1 MMSALPDPEVDVGF
15 DLIVVGAGFAGMYML
30 HKARGMGLRAR
41 VFEAGDGVGGTWY
54 WNRYPGARC
63 DVESMEYSYQFS
75 DDLQQDWH
83 WTERFAPQPEIL
95 RYANH
100 VADRFD
106 LRTDIRFD
114 TRVQSAQFDEPS
126 ARWTVRT
133 DRGDVVTGQY
143 LVMATGC
150 LSSTN
155 MPAFPGLGSFQGK
168 SYHTGAWPHE
178 PVDFTG
184 KRVGVIGTGS
194 SAIQSIP
201 IIAKQASEL
210 VVFQRTANYSVPA
223 HNAPLDP
230 HYEAE
235 VKAEYPAFRER
246 NSQMMAAFGARLQ
259 VPDRPALGATPEEH
273 RQAFDKAWERG
284 GLGFQRSFNDL
295 MIDSRANEIAKAY
308 VHERIRG
315 IVKDQATADLLCP
328 TQVLGCKRMCVDS
341 GYFDT
346 FNLPHVK
353 LVDIRPKGIE
363 AITPTGVR
371 AAGQD
376 FDLDVIVYATGFDA
390 MTGSLLKIDIRG
402 RDGVMLADAWS
413 AGPRT
418 YLGLNVAGFPNLF
431 TISGP
436 GSPSVLT
443 NMIVSIEQHVNWI
456 GGCIDWMRANRRRS
470 IEATPAAQEEWV
482 GHVNAVA
489 SGTLYPGCNSW
500 YLGANVPGKTRVF
513 MPLLG
518 FPPYVERC
526 NQVAANGYEG
536 FELRA

>member
-1 MMSALPDPEVDVGF
+1 MSALPDPEVDVGF

-75 DDLQQDWH
+75 NDLQQDWH

-106 LRTDIRFD
+106 LRADIRFD

-155 MPAFPGLGSFQGK
+155 MPAFPGLGSFQGQ

-201 IIAKQASEL
+201 IIARQASEL

-230 HYEAE
+230 GYEAE
-235 VKAEYPAFRER
+235 VKAEYPAFRKR
-246 NSQMMAAFGARLQ
+246 NSQMMGAFGARLQ
-259 VPDRPALGATPEEH
+259 VPDRPALSATPEEH

-489 SGTLYPGCNSW
+489 NGTLYPGCNSW

>member
-1 MMSALPDPEVDVGF
+1 MSALPDPEVDVGF

-75 DDLQQDWH
+75 NDLQQDWH

-106 LRTDIRFD
+106 LRADIRFD

-155 MPAFPGLGSFQGK
+155 MPAFPGLGSFKGQ

-201 IIAKQASEL
+201 IIARQASEL

-230 HYEAE
+230 DYEAE
-235 VKAEYPAFRER
+235 VKADYPAFRER
-246 NSQMMAAFGARLQ
+246 NSQMMAAFGSRLQ
-259 VPDRPALGATPEEH
+259 VPDRPALSATPEEH

-295 MIDSRANEIAKAY
+295 MIDSRANEIAKSY

-376 FDLDVIVYATGFDA
+376 FELDVIVYATGFDA

-470 IEATPAAQEEWV
+470 IEATPQAQEEWV

>member
-1 MMSALPDPEVDVGF
+1 MSAMPEPGRDAGF
-15 DLIVVGAGFAGMYML
+15 DLIIVGAGFAGMYML

-75 DDLQQDWH
+75 EDLQQDWH

-106 LRTDIRFD
+106 LRTDIRFE
-114 TRVQSAQFDEPS
+114 TRVLSAQFDESS

-133 DRGDVVTGQY
+133 DRDDVVTGQY

-155 MPAFPGLGSFQGK
+155 MPAFPGLGSFTGQ

-194 SAIQSIP
+194 SAVQSIP

-235 VKAEYPAFRER
+235 VKAEYPAFRAR
-246 NSQMMAAFGARLQ
+246 NSQMMGAFGARIQ
-259 VPDRPALGATPEEH
+259 VPDRPALGATAEEH

-308 VHERIRG
+308 VHERIRE

-363 AITPTGVR
+363 AITPSGVR

-390 MTGSLLKIDIRG
+390 MTGSLLKVDIRG
-402 RDGVMLADAWS
+402 RDGVRLADAWS

-418 YLGLNVAGFPNLF
+418 YLGLNVSGFPNLF

-456 GGCIDWMRANRRRS
+456 GECIDWMRANRRRS
-470 IEATPAAQEEWV
+470 IEATPQAQEEWV

-526 NQVAANGYEG
+526 KQVAASGYEG

>member
-1 MMSALPDPEVDVGF
+1 MSALPDPEVDVGF

-106 LRTDIRFD
+106 LRADIRFD

-201 IIAKQASEL
+201 IIARQASEL

-230 HYEAE
+230 DYEAE
-235 VKAEYPAFRER
+235 VKADYPAFRER
-246 NSQMMAAFGARLQ
+246 NSQMMAAFGSRLQ
-259 VPDRPALGATPEEH
+259 VPDRPALSATPEEH
-273 RQAFDKAWERG
+273 RHAFDKAWERG

-295 MIDSRANEIAKAY
+295 MIDSRANEIAKSY

-470 IEATPAAQEEWV
+470 IEATPQAQEEWV

>member
-1 MMSALPDPEVDVGF
+1 MSALPDPEVDVGF

>member
-1 MMSALPDPEVDVGF
+1 
-15 DLIVVGAGFAGMYML
+15 MYML

-75 DDLQQDWH
+75 EDLQQDWH

-106 LRTDIRFD
+106 LRTDIRFE
-114 TRVQSAQFDEPS
+114 TRVLSAQFDESS

-133 DRGDVVTGQY
+133 DRDDVVTGQY

-155 MPAFPGLGSFQGK
+155 MPAFPGLGSFKGQ

-194 SAIQSIP
+194 SAVQSIP

-230 HYEAE
+230 NYEAE
-235 VKAEYPAFRER
+235 VKAEYPAFRAR
-246 NSQMMAAFGARLQ
+246 NSQMMGAFGARIQ
-259 VPDRPALGATPEEH
+259 VPDRPALGATAEEH

-308 VHERIRG
+308 VHERIRE

-363 AITPTGVR
+363 AITPSGVR

-390 MTGSLLKIDIRG
+390 MTGSLLKVDIRG
-402 RDGVMLADAWS
+402 RDGVRLADAWS

-456 GGCIDWMRANRRRS
+456 GECIDWMRANRRRS
-470 IEATPAAQEEWV
+470 IEATPQAQEEWV

-526 NQVAANGYEG
+526 KQVAASGYEG

>member
-1 MMSALPDPEVDVGF
+1 MSALPQPETDIGF
-15 DLIVVGAGFAGMYML
+15 DLIIVGAGFAGMYML

-75 DDLQQDWH
+75 DDLQQDWR

-106 LRTDIRFD
+106 LRADIRFE
-114 TRVQSAQFDEPS
+114 TRVLSAQFEESS

-155 MPAFPGLGSFQGK
+155 MPAFPGLGSFKGQ

-201 IIAKQASEL
+201 IIAEQASEL

-223 HNAPLDP
+223 RNAPLDP
-230 HYEAE
+230 GYEAE
-235 VKAEYPAFRER
+235 VKAEYTAFRER
-246 NSQMMAAFGARLQ
+246 NSQMMGALGARIQ
-259 VPDRPALGATPEEH
+259 VPDRPALSATPEQH
-273 RQAFDKAWERG
+273 RQEFDKAWERG

-295 MIDSRANEIAKAY
+295 MIDSRANEIAKSY
-308 VHERIRG
+308 VHERIRAM
-315 IVKDQATADLLCP
+315 VKDPATAELLCP
-328 TQVLGCKRMCVDS
+328 TAVLGCKRMCVDS

-376 FDLDVIVYATGFDA
+376 FDLDAIVYATGFDA
-390 MTGSLLKIDIRG
+390 MTGSLLKVDIRG
-402 RDGVMLADAWS
+402 RDGLRLADAWS

-456 GGCIDWMRANRRRS
+456 GGCIDWMRANKRRS
-470 IEATPAAQEEWV
+470 IEATPQAQEEWV

-526 NQVAANGYEG
+526 NQVAASGYEG